1 MSDILK
7 DLYKIVEYRKTNP
20 EKGSY
25 TCYLFNE
32 GIDKILKKCGEET
45 AEVIIAAKNNNKK
58 DIIFETC
65 DLFYHITVLL
75 NTCGITMEEIEREL
89 SIRSNKTGNLKQ
101 QKQVNKNS

>member
-1 MSDILK
+1 MSDVLK
-7 DLYKIVEYRKTNP
+7 DLYKIIEHRKANL

-58 DIIFETC
+58 DIIAETC
-65 DLFYHITVLL
+65 DLFYHIIVLL
-75 NTCGITMEEIEREL
+75 NTCGITMEDIEQEL
-89 SIRSNKTGNLKQ
+89 SMRSNKTGNLKE